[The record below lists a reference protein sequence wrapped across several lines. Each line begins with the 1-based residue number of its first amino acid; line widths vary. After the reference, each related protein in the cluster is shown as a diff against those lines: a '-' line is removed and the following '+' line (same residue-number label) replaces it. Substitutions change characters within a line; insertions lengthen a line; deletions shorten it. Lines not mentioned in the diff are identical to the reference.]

1 MTSQQISTRTPVRR
15 IVVLHA
21 ILSAALLA
29 LGAAPAVAAN
39 QKVEVGQFT
48 SSGTI
53 ALQLPK
59 FHEQFAD
66 GTKIAEITVA
76 DFNGYRVVSRKGY
89 AASGACRIETAPI
102 TTGDGQPIPSHFV
115 AAAGTRVF
123 LPTLISVTLSGC
135 VDNRC
140 GDLAGVDGLGGHETL
155 RAWCDRTELSDNIC
169 RCHVVTTEAVGI
181 QLADNALGLCTSW
194 LDRLTSAQVSEWI
207 RFRYVG

>member
-21 ILSAALLA
+21 ILLAALLA
-29 LGAAPAVAAN
+29 LGAVPALAAN
-39 QKVEVGQFT
+39 QRVEVGQFT

-102 TTGDGQPIPSHFV
+102 MTGDGQPIPSHFV

-155 RAWCDRTELSDNIC
+155 RAWCDRTELSDNVC

>member
-1 MTSQQISTRTPVRR
+1 MTSQQISTRPPVRR
-15 IVVLHA
+15 IVLLHA

-155 RAWCDRTELSDNIC
+155 RAWCDRTELSDNAC

>member
-1 MTSQQISTRTPVRR
+1 MTSQQISTRPPVRR
-15 IVVLHA
+15 IVLLHA

-29 LGAAPAVAAN
+29 LGAVPALAAN
-39 QKVEVGQFT
+39 QRVEVGQFT

-140 GDLAGVDGLGGHETL
+140 GDLVGVDGLGGHETL
-155 RAWCDRTELSDNIC
+155 RAWCDRTELSDNAC